1 MQDSVISK
9 PDPNTSIRKAAAYL
23 QIENNHFTQ
32 IAKYFSILPAV
43 SLYNRN
49 IIHLDLDTFFV
60 SVERLINPKLI
71 GKPVLVG
78 GTGDRGVVASCSYE
92 ARKFGVR
99 SAMPMKAALRLCSD
113 AIVVRG
119 DYEAYSKYS
128 HLVTDVIRDRVP
140 LFEKSS
146 IDEFYIDMT
155 GMEKFFGCARYSS
168 ELKQRI
174 TRETGLPISYA
185 LASNKLVSKVAT
197 NEVKPNGQLEIPF
210 GNERSYLAPLKID
223 RLPGV
228 GDKTKILLINMGIH
242 KVETLSKIPVE
253 LLTNLMGKPGIDLH
267 RKANGI
273 DESPVIPFHEA
284 KSISKEQTFQ
294 QDTIDLQFLHAQL
307 VRMTE
312 KIAFQLRQENKLTG
326 CIAVKIRYSDFDT
339 HTSQQTVPY
348 TNQDHIILQTVKELF
363 VKVNSRRLL
372 IRLIGIRFS
381 NLIPGN
387 YQIDLFND
395 SQAKVSLYQRIDSI
409 KRQFGETLLVRGG
422 GI

>member
-1 MQDSVISK
+1 MAIS
-9 PDPNTSIRKAAAYL
+9 Y
-23 QIENNHFTQ
+23 
-32 IAKYFSILPAV
+32 
-43 SLYNRN
+43 RN

-113 AIVVRG
+113 AFVVRG

-155 GMEKFFGCARYSS
+155 GMEKFFGCAKYSR
-168 ELKQRI
+168 ELKQFI
-174 TRETGLPISYA
+174 TKETGLPISYA

-210 GNERSYLAPLKID
+210 GTERSYLAPLKID

-284 KSISKEQTFQ
+284 KSISTEQTFQ
-294 QDTIDLQFLHAQL
+294 QDTIDLRFLNAQL

-339 HTSQQTVPY
+339 HTIQNSVPY
-348 TNQDHIILQTVKELF
+348 TNQDNVILQTVKELF
-363 VKVNSRRLL
+363 QKVNTRRLL
-372 IRLIGIRFS
+372 IRLIGVRFS
-381 NLIPGN
+381 NLMPGN

-395 SQAKVSLYQRIDSI
+395 NQQKVSLYQRIDSI
-409 KRQFGETLLVRGG
+409 KRQFGEKLIQKASGFTKT
-422 GI
+422 

>member
-1 MQDSVISK
+1 MSPIK
-9 PDPNTSIRKAAAYL
+9 
-23 QIENNHFTQ
+23 
-32 IAKYFSILPAV
+32 
-43 SLYNRN
+43 RN

-284 KSISKEQTFQ
+284 KSISTEQTFQ
-294 QDTIDLQFLHAQL
+294 QDTIDLQFLNAQL

-339 HTSQQTVPY
+339 HTSQQSVPY
-348 TNQDHIILQTVKELF
+348 TNQDHVILKTVKELF

-372 IRLIGIRFS
+372 IRLIGVRFS

-395 SQAKVSLYQRIDSI
+395 SQAKVCLYQRIDSI
-409 KRQFGETLLVRGG
+409 KRQFGEKFIQKASGFRHS
-422 GI
+422 

>member
-1 MQDSVISK
+1 M
-9 PDPNTSIRKAAAYL
+9 
-23 QIENNHFTQ
+23 
-32 IAKYFSILPAV
+32 PAV

-155 GMEKFFGCARYSS
+155 GMDKFFGCSKYSR
-168 ELKQRI
+168 ELKQFI
-174 TRETGLPISYA
+174 IKETGLPISYA

-210 GNERSYLAPLKID
+210 GTERSYLAPLKID

-284 KSISKEQTFQ
+284 KSISTEQTFQ
-294 QDTIDLQFLHAQL
+294 QDTIDLRFLNAQL

-312 KIAFQLRQENKLTG
+312 KIAFQLREETKLTG

-363 VKVNSRRLL
+363 TRVNSRRLL
-372 IRLIGIRFS
+372 IRLIGVRFS

-387 YQIDLFND
+387 YQIDLFD
-395 SQAKVSLYQRIDSI
+395 DTQEKVSLYQRIDSI
-409 KRQFGETLLVRGG
+409 KRQFGEK
-422 GI
+422 IIQKASAFKKD

>member
-1 MQDSVISK
+1 MSPIK
-9 PDPNTSIRKAAAYL
+9 
-23 QIENNHFTQ
+23 
-32 IAKYFSILPAV
+32 
-43 SLYNRN
+43 RN

-78 GTGDRGVVASCSYE
+78 SSGDRGVVASCSYE
-92 ARKFGVR
+92 ARKFGIR

-128 HLVTDVIRDRVP
+128 HLVTDVIRDKVP

-155 GMEKFFGCARYSS
+155 GMEKFFGCSLYSK
-168 ELKQRI
+168 ELKQLI
-174 TRETGLPISYA
+174 YKESGLPISYA

-210 GNERSYLAPLKID
+210 GNEKAYLAPLKVD

-242 KVETLSKIPVE
+242 TVNILSQIPVPMLIN
-253 LLTNLMGKPGIDLH
+253 LLGKPGIDLH

-273 DESPVIPFHEA
+273 DESPVVAFHEQ
-284 KSISKEQTFQ
+284 KSMSTEETFQ
-294 QDTIDLQFLHAQL
+294 KDTTDLKFLHSEL

-312 KIAFQLRQENKLTG
+312 KLAFQLRCDNRLTG
-326 CIAVKIRYSDFDT
+326 QVSVKIRYSDFET
-339 HTSQQTVPY
+339 HNIQKTIDAS
-348 TNQDHIILQTVKELF
+348 NQDHILQHVIKELF
-363 VKVNSRRLL
+363 TKLYTRRILV
-372 IRLIGIRFS
+372 RLIGIRFS
-381 NLIPGN
+381 SLLPGN
-387 YQIDLFND
+387 YQINLFD
-395 SQAKVSLYQRIDSI
+395 DTQEKIKMYQAIDSI
-409 KRQFGETLLVRGG
+409 KRQFGEKFVIKAAGL
-422 GI
+422 

>member
-1 MQDSVISK
+1 MLNFLVFRRVA
-9 PDPNTSIRKAAAYL
+9 PTS
-23 QIENNHFTQ
+23 
-32 IAKYFSILPAV
+32 
-43 SLYNRN
+43 RN

-60 SVERLINPKLI
+60 SVERKINPKLI

-92 ARKFGVR
+92 ARKFGIR

-128 HLVTDVIRDRVP
+128 NLVTEVIQSKVP
-140 LFEKSS
+140 LFEKAS

-155 GMEKFFGCARYSS
+155 GMDKFFGCTKYSR
-168 ELKQRI
+168 ELKQFI
-174 TRETGLPISYA
+174 LKETGLPISYA

-242 KVETLSKIPVE
+242 TVETLSQIPVE

-284 KSISKEQTFQ
+284 KSISTEQTFQ
-294 QDTIDLQFLHAQL
+294 QDTIDLRFLNAQL

-339 HTSQQTVPY
+339 HTIQKSVPY
-348 TNQDHIILQTVKELF
+348 TNQDHIILSTVKTLF
-363 VKVNSRRLL
+363 TQLHTRRLL
-372 IRLIGIRFS
+372 IRLIGVRFS

-395 SQAKVSLYQRIDSI
+395 NLETIKLYKEIDRI
-409 KRQFGETLLVRGG
+409 KRQFGEKLILKASGFQNQ
-422 GI
+422 

>member
-1 MQDSVISK
+1 MEGKSGGLLNFLVFCAV
-9 PDPNTSIRKAAAYL
+9 TSSSRYI
-23 QIENNHFTQ
+23 T
-32 IAKYFSILPAV
+32 
-43 SLYNRN
+43 
-49 IIHLDLDTFFV
+49 HLDLDTFFV
-60 SVERLINPKLI
+60 SVERMINPKLI

-78 GTGDRGVVASCSYE
+78 GSGDRSVVASCSYE
-92 ARKFGVR
+92 ARKFGIR

-128 HLVTDVIRDRVP
+128 NLVTEVIQSKVP
-140 LFEKSS
+140 LFEKAS

-155 GMEKFFGCARYSS
+155 GMDKFFGCSKYSL
-168 ELKQRI
+168 ELKQI
-174 TRETGLPISYA
+174 ILKETGLPISYA

-210 GNERSYLAPLKID
+210 GAERSYLAPLKID

-242 KVETLSKIPVE
+242 KVETLAKIPVE
-253 LLTNLMGKPGIDLH
+253 LITNLMGKPGIDLH

-284 KSISKEQTFQ
+284 KSISTEQTFQ
-294 QDTIDLQFLHAQL
+294 QDTIDLRFLNAQL

-339 HTSQQTVPY
+339 HTMQKSVPH
-348 TNQDHIILQTVKELF
+348 TNQDHIILTAVKTLF
-363 VKVNSRRLL
+363 TQLHTRRLL
-372 IRLIGIRFS
+372 IRLIGVRFS

-395 SQAKVSLYQRIDSI
+395 TQEKVALYQRIDSI
-409 KRQFGETLLVRGG
+409 KRQFGEKFVQKASGFQR
-422 GI
+422 

>member
-1 MQDSVISK
+1 M
-9 PDPNTSIRKAAAYL
+9 
-23 QIENNHFTQ
+23 
-32 IAKYFSILPAV
+32 
-43 SLYNRN
+43 
-49 IIHLDLDTFFV
+49 
-60 SVERLINPKLI
+60 
-71 GKPVLVG
+71 LVG

-155 GMEKFFGCARYSS
+155 GMEKFFGCAKYSR
-168 ELKQRI
+168 ELKQFI
-174 TRETGLPISYA
+174 TKETGLPISYA

-210 GNERSYLAPLKID
+210 GTERSYLAPLKID

-273 DESPVIPFHEA
+273 DESPVIPFQEA
-284 KSISKEQTFQ
+284 KSISTEQTFQ
-294 QDTIDLQFLHAQL
+294 QDTIDLRFLNAQL

-326 CIAVKIRYSDFDT
+326 CITVKIRYSDFDT
-339 HTSQQTVPY
+339 HTMQKTVPY
-348 TNQDHIILQTVKELF
+348 TNQDHMILSTVKTLF
-363 VKVNSRRLL
+363 TQLHTRRLL
-372 IRLIGIRFS
+372 IRLIGVRFN

-387 YQIDLFND
+387 YQITLFQD
-395 SQAKVSLYQRIDSI
+395 TQEQIRLYQFMDELKS
-409 KRQFGETLLVRGG
+409 KFGEKILTKASTY
-422 GI
+422 

>member
-1 MQDSVISK
+1 M
-9 PDPNTSIRKAAAYL
+9 
-23 QIENNHFTQ
+23 
-32 IAKYFSILPAV
+32 PAV

-155 GMEKFFGCARYSS
+155 GMDKFFGCSKYSR
-168 ELKQRI
+168 ELKQFI
-174 TRETGLPISYA
+174 IKETGLPISYA

-210 GNERSYLAPLKID
+210 GTERSYLAPLKID

-284 KSISKEQTFQ
+284 KSISTEQTFQ
-294 QDTIDLQFLHAQL
+294 QYTIDLRFLNAQL

-312 KIAFQLRQENKLTG
+312 KIAFQLREETKLTG

-363 VKVNSRRLL
+363 TRVNSRRLL
-372 IRLIGIRFS
+372 IRLIGVRFS

-387 YQIDLFND
+387 YQIDLFD
-395 SQAKVSLYQRIDSI
+395 DTQEKVSLYQRIDSI
-409 KRQFGETLLVRGG
+409 KRQFGEK
-422 GI
+422 IIQKASAFKKD

>member
-1 MQDSVISK
+1 MS
-9 PDPNTSIRKAAAYL
+9 
-23 QIENNHFTQ
+23 
-32 IAKYFSILPAV
+32 LPF
-43 SLYNRN
+43 RN

-92 ARKFGVR
+92 ARKFGIR

-155 GMEKFFGCARYSS
+155 GMEKFFGCTKYSR
-168 ELKQRI
+168 ELKQFI
-174 TRETGLPISYA
+174 TKETGLPISYA

-210 GNERSYLAPLKID
+210 GTERLYLAPLKID

-284 KSISKEQTFQ
+284 KSISTEQTFQ
-294 QDTIDLQFLHAQL
+294 QDTIDLRFLNAQL

-326 CIAVKIRYSDFDT
+326 CITVKIRYSDFDT
-339 HTSQQTVPY
+339 HTMQKAVPY
-348 TNQDHIILQTVKELF
+348 INQDHIILQTVKELF
-363 VKVNSRRLL
+363 TKINTRRIL

-387 YQIDLFND
+387 YQINMFQDTQEAIN
-395 SQAKVSLYQRIDSI
+395 LYQRIDSI
-409 KRQFGETLLVRGG
+409 KLQFGENFIKKASSIIKHDNLFK
-422 GI
+422 

>member
-1 MQDSVISK
+1 M
-9 PDPNTSIRKAAAYL
+9 
-23 QIENNHFTQ
+23 
-32 IAKYFSILPAV
+32 

-155 GMEKFFGCARYSS
+155 GMDKFFGCSKYSR
-168 ELKQRI
+168 ELKQFI
-174 TRETGLPISYA
+174 IKETGLPISYA

-210 GNERSYLAPLKID
+210 GTERSYLAPLKID

-273 DESPVIPFHEA
+273 DESPVIQFHEA
-284 KSISKEQTFQ
+284 KSISTEQTFQ
-294 QDTIDLQFLHAQL
+294 QDTIDLRFLNAQL

-312 KIAFQLRQENKLTG
+312 KIAFQLREETKLTG

-363 VKVNSRRLL
+363 TRVNSRRLL
-372 IRLIGIRFS
+372 IRLIGVRFS

-387 YQIDLFND
+387 YQIDLFD
-395 SQAKVSLYQRIDSI
+395 DTQEKVSLYQRIDSI
-409 KRQFGETLLVRGG
+409 KRQFGEK
-422 GI
+422 IIQKASAFKKD

>member
-1 MQDSVISK
+1 M
-9 PDPNTSIRKAAAYL
+9 
-23 QIENNHFTQ
+23 
-32 IAKYFSILPAV
+32 
-43 SLYNRN
+43 
-49 IIHLDLDTFFV
+49 
-60 SVERLINPKLI
+60 
-71 GKPVLVG
+71 LVG

-92 ARKFGVR
+92 ARKFGIR

-155 GMEKFFGCARYSS
+155 GMDKFFGCTKYSR
-168 ELKQRI
+168 ELKDFI
-174 TRETGLPISYA
+174 IKETGLPISYA

-197 NEVKPNGQLEIPF
+197 NEVKPDGQLEIPF

-253 LLTNLMGKPGIDLH
+253 LLTNLMDKPGMDLH

-284 KSISKEQTFQ
+284 KSISTEQTFQ
-294 QDTIDLQFLHAQL
+294 QDTIDLRFLNAQL

-326 CIAVKIRYSDFDT
+326 CISVKIRYSDFDT
-339 HTSQQTVPY
+339 QTIQKSVPY
-348 TNQDHIILQTVKELF
+348 TNQDHITLSTVKTLF
-363 VKVNSRRLL
+363 TQLHTRRLL
-372 IRLIGIRFS
+372 IRLIGVRFS

-395 SQAKVSLYQRIDSI
+395 SQTKISLYQRIDSI
-409 KRQFGETLLVRGG
+409 KQQFGEKFVQKASGFQKH
-422 GI
+422 

>member
-1 MQDSVISK
+1 MRDLSPIK
-9 PDPNTSIRKAAAYL
+9 
-23 QIENNHFTQ
+23 
-32 IAKYFSILPAV
+32 
-43 SLYNRN
+43 RN

-78 GTGDRGVVASCSYE
+78 SSGDRGVVASCSYE
-92 ARKFGVR
+92 ARKFGIR
-99 SAMPMKAALRLCSD
+99 SAMPTKAALRLCSD

-128 HLVTDVIRDRVP
+128 HLVTDVIRDKVP

-155 GMEKFFGCARYSS
+155 GMEKFFGCSKYSQ
-168 ELKQRI
+168 ELKQFI
-174 TRETGLPISYA
+174 TKETGLPISYA

-284 KSISKEQTFQ
+284 KSISTEQTFQ
-294 QDTIDLQFLHAQL
+294 QDTIDLRFLNAQL

-339 HTSQQTVPY
+339 HTSQQSVPY
-348 TNQDHIILQTVKELF
+348 TNQDHVILQTVKELF

-372 IRLIGIRFS
+372 IRLIGVRFS

-395 SQAKVSLYQRIDSI
+395 TQEKVYLYQRIDSI
-409 KRQFGETLLVRGG
+409 KRQFGDNFIQRASGFQNK
-422 GI
+422 

>member
-1 MQDSVISK
+1 MS
-9 PDPNTSIRKAAAYL
+9 DP
-23 QIENNHFTQ
+23 
-32 IAKYFSILPAV
+32 
-43 SLYNRN
+43 NRN

-92 ARKFGVR
+92 ARKFGVH

-155 GMEKFFGCARYSS
+155 GMDKFFGCAKYSR
-168 ELKQRI
+168 ELKQFI
-174 TRETGLPISYA
+174 TKETGLPISYA

-210 GNERSYLAPLKID
+210 GTERSYLAPLKID

-284 KSISKEQTFQ
+284 KSISTEQTFQ
-294 QDTIDLQFLHAQL
+294 QDTIDLRFLNAQL

-339 HTSQQTVPY
+339 HTMQKTVPY
-348 TNQDHIILQTVKELF
+348 TNQDHIILQTVKEVF
-363 VKVNSRRLL
+363 AKANTRRLL

-387 YQIDLFND
+387 YQINMFQDKQQD
-395 SQAKVSLYQRIDSI
+395 ISLYQRIDSI
-409 KRQFGETLLVRGG
+409 KSQFGENLIKKASSIIKHDNLFR
-422 GI
+422 

>member
-1 MQDSVISK
+1 M
-9 PDPNTSIRKAAAYL
+9 PLNT
-23 QIENNHFTQ
+23 
-32 IAKYFSILPAV
+32 
-43 SLYNRN
+43 RN

-128 HLVTDVIRDRVP
+128 HLVTDVIQGRVP

-155 GMEKFFGCARYSS
+155 GMEKFFGCSKYSQ
-168 ELKQRI
+168 ELKQFI
-174 TRETGLPISYA
+174 TKETGLPISYA

-253 LLTNLMGKPGIDLH
+253 LLTNLMGKPGMDLH

-284 KSISKEQTFQ
+284 KSISTEQTFQ
-294 QDTIDLQFLHAQL
+294 QDTIDLNFLNAQL

-326 CIAVKIRYSDFDT
+326 CITVKIRYSDFDT
-339 HTSQQTVPY
+339 HTSQKAVPY
-348 TNQDHIILQTVKELF
+348 TNQDHIILSTVKTLF
-363 VKVNSRRLL
+363 TQLNTRRLL
-372 IRLIGIRFS
+372 IRLIGVRFT
-381 NLIPGN
+381 NLIPGS
-387 YQIDLFND
+387 YQVNLFQD
-395 SQAKVSLYQRIDSI
+395 TQEQIKLYQAIDSI
-409 KRQFGETLLVRGG
+409 KKQFGEFILTKAISQR
-422 GI
+422 